1 MPIPGAALCLR
12 SCARSAV
19 LSLPGRLGRERPVTG
34 LGGVDG
40 DGVGEGAQANAG
52 FAEVV
57 DLVEDVSDGPTEP
70 VEGVDDEHVA
80 WLAWARACEGSQ
92 MRPGVLVGPPSMRAT
107 LLWSRVFCQGR

>member
-40 DGVGEGAQANAG
+40 DGVGEGAQADAG

-57 DLVEDVSDGPTEP
+57 DLVEDVSDGPTES

-80 WLAWARACEGSQ
+80 F
-92 MRPGVLVGPPSMRAT
+92 P
-107 LLWSRVFCQGR
+107 